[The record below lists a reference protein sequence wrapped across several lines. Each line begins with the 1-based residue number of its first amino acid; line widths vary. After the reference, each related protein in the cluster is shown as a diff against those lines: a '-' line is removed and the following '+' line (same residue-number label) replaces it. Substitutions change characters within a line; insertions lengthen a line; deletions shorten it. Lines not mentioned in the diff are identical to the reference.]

1 MMAPDYMY
9 NEMSE
14 LIFNTFGIYEIYLHF
29 ISSTMSSLSNEQQ
42 LHHQNMRY
50 PLVYWPELQ

>member
-14 LIFNTFGIYEIYLHF
+14 LIFNTFGIYEIFMHF

-42 LHHQNMRY
+42 LHHQNMRS
-50 PLVYWPELQ
+50 PLVYWPE

>member
-14 LIFNTFGIYEIYLHF
+14 LIFNTFGIYEINLHF

-42 LHHQNMRY
+42 LHHQNMRS
-50 PLVYWPELQ
+50 PLVY